1 MLTLKLDSQR
11 LNNIEFKIKDIVPM
25 TKQLNLIDN
34 SVKQLIISANDSRE
48 SCLFLERTLPLQ
60 VHF

>member
-1 MLTLKLDSQR
+1 M
-11 LNNIEFKIKDIVPM
+11 NNIEFKIKDIVPM